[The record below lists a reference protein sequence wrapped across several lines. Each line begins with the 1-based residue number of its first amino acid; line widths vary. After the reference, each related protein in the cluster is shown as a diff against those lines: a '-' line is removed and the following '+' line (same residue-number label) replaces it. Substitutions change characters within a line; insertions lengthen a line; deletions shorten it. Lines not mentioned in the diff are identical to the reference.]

1 MVDAPTIDGDVV
13 QRNRFDA
20 AVRWLTWP
28 FRWLFGVSDRQPIY
42 GGARTLHR
50 EAYDSNKAN
59 DEARRTIAMM
69 LLRTLIFVI
78 LFAFAVLAGIL
89 FWAQPNNPAAANES
103 LVDLLN
109 IIFGPVVTL
118 VGSATGFYF
127 GANSRGR
134 DTPPPNQ
141 AQQPETGAADAV

>member
-1 MVDAPTIDGDVV
+1 MADAPTIDGDVV
-13 QRNRFDA
+13 QRSRFGA
-20 AVRWLTWP
+20 ALRWLTWP
-28 FRWLFGVSDRQPIY
+28 IRWLFGISDPPPVY

-50 EAYDSNKAN
+50 EAYDSVKAN

-69 LLRTLIFVI
+69 LLRTLVFVI
-78 LFAFAVLAGIL
+78 LSAFLVLGGLL
-89 FWAQPNNPAAANES
+89 FWADPADPAAANKS

-134 DTPPPNQ
+134 DAPASNQ
-141 AQQPETGAADAV
+141 APPQEAGAADAA